1 MIPWLTP
8 SMIASW
14 ASGILT
20 FRKTWLRVA
29 PNDSAASTVFASTL
43 RTPLSTRRATT
54 GKA

>member
-14 ASGILT
+14 ASGTLT
-20 FRKTWLRVA
+20 FRRTWLRVA

-43 RTPLSTRRATT
+43 RTPFSTRRATT